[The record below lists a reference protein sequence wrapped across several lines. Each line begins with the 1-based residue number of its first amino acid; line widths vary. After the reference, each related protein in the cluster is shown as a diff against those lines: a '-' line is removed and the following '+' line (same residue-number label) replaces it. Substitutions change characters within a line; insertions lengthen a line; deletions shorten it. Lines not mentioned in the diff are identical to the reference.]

1 MLNLWVSACVR
12 VFVIFLTVRSSA
24 QIRNFSNTSSRLHFR
39 HHQPTLSAA
48 RSSCHYCCYCC
59 CCYCC
64 CWYCSSLSAMVVCVC
79 ARAIREHLLFSSSL
93 SFSFIASLV
102 LTKTKCSLNYAT
114 TTTKKFTPASKCA
127 CVSVCLLV
135 GTGADRKITT
145 ADRGVF
151 TLFKLGPPTP
161 TLFDCAPCACV
172 CVFWQDLR

>member
-1 MLNLWVSACVR
+1 MCLL
-12 VFVIFLTVRSSA
+12 FFLTVRSSA
-24 QIRNFSNTSSRLHFR
+24 QIRNFSNTPFLGCTSATSHPFQQLVVAAT
-39 HHQPTLSAA
+39 TLVIVVAVAVTAA
-48 RSSCHYCCYCC
+48 VDIVALYQRWS
-59 CCYCC
+59 
-64 CWYCSSLSAMVVCVC
+64 CVC
-79 ARAIREHLLFSSSL
+79 AIREHLLFSSSL

-114 TTTKKFTPASKCA
+114 TTTTKKFTPASK